1 MKISEVM
8 TRDLEYVDVD
18 DSLQSTARLMR
29 RRNIGFV
36 PVVEHSTIVGLVTD
50 RDIAVRAVAEG
61 LSPTMTRVQQI
72 MTPRIWFI
80 YENQEVREAAQLM
93 REKKVRR
100 LIVLDDQDRPV
111 GVISLG
117 DLAAHGH
124 EPQATEETLE
134 VISQPAHPAYPSQSE
149 LEQRGEVG

>member
-18 DSLQSTARLMR
+18 DSLQSAARLMR

-36 PVVEHSTIVGLVTD
+36 PVVEQATVVGLVTD
-50 RDIAVRAVAEG
+50 RDLAVRAVAEG
-61 LSPTMTRVQQI
+61 MNPTITRVQEI

-80 YENQEVREAAQLM
+80 HEDRDVRDAARLM
-93 REKKVRR
+93 QEKKVRR
-100 LIVLDDQDRPV
+100 LIVLDAEDRPV
-111 GVISLG
+111 GVITLG

-124 EPQATEETLE
+124 EPQATEEALE
-134 VISQPAHPAYPSQSE
+134 HISQPAHPAYPSESE
-149 LEQRGEVG
+149 LSRGESST